1 MEHSDNKGAPA
12 GAMASRRRGRGRASR
27 YTPFMAR
34 LLHQSFSSPL
44 GPLTAMVLDDAGR
57 EALCMLEF
65 GSTGRVSRERGEL
78 ARHFACEPHAGRAG
92 LHDEVERQLSAYFAG
107 DLSEF
112 TLPLETPGTEF
123 QQRVWN
129 ALLDIPLGQTCS
141 YGELATR
148 IDSPGGQRAVGAA
161 NGANR
166 LAIVVP
172 CHRVIESTGKL
183 RGYGGGLERKQW
195 LLAHEGAWPTTPTLF
210 DAATAASAP

>member
-1 MEHSDNKGAPA
+1 
-12 GAMASRRRGRGRASR
+12 MAS
-27 YTPFMAR
+27 

-65 GSTGRVSRERGEL
+65 GNPERVSRERGEL
-78 ARHFACEPHAGRAG
+78 ARHFACEPHAGRVG
-92 LHDEVERQLSAYFAG
+92 LHDEVERQLTAYFDG

-166 LAIVVP
+166 IAIVVP